1 MLTPLDI
8 IYSVTY
14 EGDDY
19 TDHRAIFDCP
29 EEARQF
35 AADHSTRCVAQVD
48 AMPVFTVCHTD
59 EFYRGQLTYS
69 GR

>member
-1 MLTPLDI
+1 MVTPLDI
-8 IYSVTY
+8 IYAVTY

-19 TDHRAIFDCP
+19 TDHREIFDTP
-29 EEARQF
+29 EEARKF

-48 AMPVFTVCHTD
+48 AMPVYTCIHTD
-59 EFYRGQLTYS
+59 EFYKGQLTYS

>member
-1 MLTPLDI
+1 MTPLDL
-8 IYSVTY
+8 IYAVTY

-19 TDHRAIFDCP
+19 TDHRALFDSP

-48 AMPVFTVCHTD
+48 AMPVFTVCRT
-59 EFYRGQLTYS
+59 EEYYRGQMTYS